1 MSCSVILGSPGML
14 VQEFVHQEFMT
25 RYTLEGLYDWNI
37 PTFPKGGVPVDDVQS
52 HIEGFVLFGSFFF
65 CSQGF
70 FLLYAGMLST
80 SFIKNPVTAGD
91 VTQSVYNLW
100 RQIYLSSCFHCWEFE
115 WIWYHFD
122 DMYWLKAQLDVCVKV
137 CFVFFVVGVW

>member
-1 MSCSVILGSPGML
+1 MV

-37 PTFPKGGVPVDDVQS
+37 PTFPKGGVPGLMTFS
-52 HIEGFVLFGSFFF
+52 LTLKGLFYLGVCCFF
-65 CSQGF
+65 SQGF

-91 VTQSVYNLW
+91 VTQSYTICDIRSTYQAVFKVGNLN
-100 RQIYLSSCFHCWEFE
+100 EFD
-115 WIWYHFD
+115 II
-122 DMYWLKAQLDVCVKV
+122 
-137 CFVFFVVGVW
+137 